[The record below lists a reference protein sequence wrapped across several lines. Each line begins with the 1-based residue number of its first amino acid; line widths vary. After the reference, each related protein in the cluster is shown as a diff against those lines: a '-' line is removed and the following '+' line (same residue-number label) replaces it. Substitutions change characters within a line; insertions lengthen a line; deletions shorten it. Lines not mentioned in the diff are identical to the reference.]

1 MKEGT
6 IIGFKILIDSDGV
19 LVTEHT
25 ELPDHHIA
33 KVFKEEGSQVLIR
46 AAIRAFKEI
55 TGDIHAKLETE
66 IDAIN
71 RVCQ

>member
-6 IIGFKILIDSDGV
+6 IIGFKILIDSDGA

-25 ELPDHHIA
+25 ELPDNHIA
-33 KVFKEEGSQVLIR
+33 KVFREEESQVLIR

>member
-6 IIGFKILIDSDGV
+6 IIGFKILIDSDGT

-25 ELPDHHIA
+25 ELPDQHIA
-33 KVFKEEGSQVLIR
+33 KVFKEEESQVLIR

>member
-6 IIGFKILIDSDGV
+6 IIGFKILIDSEGI
-19 LVTEHT
+19 LVTEQT
-25 ELPDHHIA
+25 ELPDQHIA
-33 KVFKEEGSQVLIR
+33 KVFREEESQVLIR

>member
-6 IIGFKILIDSDGV
+6 IIGFKILIDSEGI
-19 LVTEHT
+19 LVTEQT
-25 ELPDHHIA
+25 ELPDKHIA
-33 KVFKEEGSQVLIR
+33 KVFREEESQVLIR